1 VEALPTEVD
10 GCRELRLDPMA
21 DRRGSFLKL
30 FQSSRFEAAGLSL
43 DVREVFVSRSAL
55 GVVRGLHF
63 QAPPADVAKLVC
75 CLDGSVLDAVVDLRV
90 DSPTFRRHCVVALS
104 PEHANAVYVPHGC
117 AHGFV
122 ATSSDALVLY
132 AQSGEHD
139 PVREGGILWSSAGI
153 DWPLA
158 LTDAVLSD
166 RDAEFPTLADFD
178 SPFHLVP
185 GAAPTHG
192 SGS

>member
-1 VEALPTEVD
+1 
-10 GCRELRLDPMA
+10 
-21 DRRGSFLKL
+21 
-30 FQSSRFEAAGLSL
+30 
-43 DVREVFVSRSAL
+43 
-55 GVVRGLHF
+55 
-63 QAPPADVAKLVC
+63 
-75 CLDGSVLDAVVDLRV
+75 
-90 DSPTFRRHCVVALS
+90 
-104 PEHANAVYVPHGC
+104 
-117 AHGFV
+117 V